1 MSSCDLGPPM
11 YASREPSGESAMRPD
26 QDEPFA
32 IASVESTTNRYR
44 TTGFDEEGRTQPQ
57 IAAPDI
63 RIAIGITAYSAIL
76 SRRRLFLPSNVL
88 PATGGVTDGL
98 VGASTDSSADRD
110 WSCGAFLTA
119 GDSAVSAIGG

>member
-32 IASVESTTNRYR
+32 IASAESTTNLYR
-44 TTGFDEEGRTQPQ
+44 TTDFDEEGRIHPQ

-63 RIAIGITAYSAIL
+63 RIAIAITSHRAIL
-76 SRRRLFLPSNVL
+76 SRRRLFLPSTVL
-88 PATGGVTDGL
+88 PVTSCVTDGS
-98 VGASTDSSADRD
+98 VGASTDASA
-110 WSCGAFLTA
+110 A
-119 GDSAVSAIGG
+119 GE